1 MLQTAVN
8 LPCLGICS
16 DVRVED
22 WLILRLG
29 DDVGGVERR
38 LADEEDVGASEEGG
52 GGLGD
57 DEEGEGETSCL

>member
-38 LADEEDVGASEEGG
+38 LADEEDVGAYERNTRDNRDCKCNS
-52 GGLGD
+52 
-57 DEEGEGETSCL
+57 